1 MDFLLIVIL
10 MAVFY
15 IVPELL
21 KRRRRPERYEY
32 PDIPL
37 PLPPTEMKAAKL
49 EAEPEEIPESKLWTG
64 QGTTAAETA
73 VAVKTKT
80 TEEVPMLQGRFTQ
93 EALINGFIF
102 AEIIRPPR
110 AYRPMRRRL

>member
-10 MAVFY
+10 MVVLY

-37 PLPPTEMKAAKL
+37 PLPPSEMKAAKL

-64 QGTTAAETA
+64 QGAIIAETA
-73 VAVKTKT
+73 VSARPKT

>member
-10 MAVFY
+10 MVVLY

-32 PDIPL
+32 PDIP
-37 PLPPTEMKAAKL
+37 PVLPPSGMKAKP
-49 EAEPEEIPESKLWTG
+49 EAEPEEIAESKLWTG
-64 QGTTAAETA
+64 HITTDAETD
-73 VAVKTKT
+73 VAAKTKT
-80 TEEVPMLQGRFTQ
+80 TEEAPILQGRFTQ
-93 EALINGFIF
+93 DGLINGFIF

>member
-21 KRRRRPERYEY
+21 RRRRRPERYEY

-37 PLPPTEMKAAKL
+37 PAPSTELKAEQI
-49 EAEPEEIPESKLWTG
+49 EAEPEEFPAGKLWTG
-64 QGTTAAETA
+64 QEAVSAEASAVSRTT
-73 VAVKTKT
+73 T
-80 TEEVPMLQGRFTQ
+80 TEEAPILQGRFTQ
-93 EALINGFIF
+93 EALINGFVF

-110 AYRPMRRRL
+110 AYRPMHRGS